1 MNRKL
6 IAKKAQQLDID
17 FGNALGKLEDLD
29 TSEVGIRECSKLF
42 TEYSHPDFIKTFV
55 SRLQQTFRSKHAT
68 NLLKEN
74 AIIVIGIFGA
84 SFKSKLITQVPSLV
98 KCIMKN
104 FDIDRGSLQQSCAR
118 SLKEIYQ
125 HVLLENASTDDRHQ
139 LIMQPLLDCL
149 LTASKTSQST
159 CSLALY
165 ELFLFFLTM
174 ELNTDFHFLASKLLP
189 IVNVNSSYFRNSR

>member
-1 MNRKL
+1 MNKKL
-6 IAKKAQQLDID
+6 IARKAHQLDMD

-42 TEYSHPDFIKTFV
+42 NEYSHPDFIKTIV
-55 SRLQQTFRSKHAT
+55 SRLQQTFRSKHST

-74 AIIVIGIFGA
+74 VIIVVGIFAA
-84 SFKSKLITQVPSLV
+84 SFKSKLLSVVPALV

-118 SLKEIYQ
+118 SIKEIYQ
-125 HVLLENASTDDRHQ
+125 HILLENASTDDRCS
-139 LIMQPLLDCL
+139 LVMQPLLDCL
-149 LTASKTSQST
+149 LTAQKTTQST

-165 ELFLFFLTM
+165 ELFLYFLTA
-174 ELNTDFHFLASKLLP
+174 ELGADFHFLASKLLL
-189 IVNVNSSYFRNSR
+189 IVNVNLF